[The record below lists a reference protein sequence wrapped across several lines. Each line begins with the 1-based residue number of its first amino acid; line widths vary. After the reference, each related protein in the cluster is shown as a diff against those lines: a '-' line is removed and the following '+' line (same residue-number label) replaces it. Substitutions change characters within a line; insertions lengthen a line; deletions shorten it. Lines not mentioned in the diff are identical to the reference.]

1 MSNIEIVIEP
11 KPKDIGDEFFVR
23 RALPEI
29 KKKSVGPFVF
39 WDHMGPFTLGPGKA
53 LKVRAHPH
61 IGLATITYLFLGE
74 IMHRDSLG
82 NEQAIRPGEV
92 NWMTAGQ
99 GISHSERSA
108 YKNKTETLEGIQ
120 LWVALPKEHEDIEPN
135 FSHFKEK
142 DLPLIQV
149 NQHSL
154 RLIAG
159 QALNQKSAVPVY
171 SDLFYFK
178 GDGLADSKFEFN
190 LKSDQEAALYVLQ
203 GEIEIEGQIF
213 KRFDLVVFKQ
223 GSKIVFHSKSNCEY
237 MFFGGQVLPEKR
249 HMWWN
254 FVSTSKDK
262 IETAKKNWLENK
274 FGKVIN
280 EDEYIPLPE

>member
-1 MSNIEIVIEP
+1 MSIIEIVIEP
-11 KPKDIGDEFFVR
+11 KPKDLGDEFVVR
-23 RALPEI
+23 RALPEV
-29 KKKSVGPFVF
+29 KKRSVGPFVF
-39 WDHMGPFTLGPGKA
+39 WDHMGPFTLGPGKE

-61 IGLATITYLFLGE
+61 IGLATITYLFSGE

-82 NEQAIRPGEV
+82 NEQPIRPGEV
-92 NWMTAGQ
+92 NWMTAGR
-99 GISHSERSA
+99 GISHSERSP
-108 YKNKTETLEGIQ
+108 YKNKTEILEGIQ
-120 LWVALPKEHEDIEPN
+120 LWVALPKEHEDIDPN

-142 DLPLIQV
+142 DLPLIAV
-149 NQHSL
+149 NKHSL

-159 QALNQKSAVPVY
+159 QALSEKSKVPVY

-178 GDGLADSKFEFN
+178 GDGLADSLFKFN
-190 LKSDQEAALYVLQ
+190 LKPNHEAALYVLH

-213 KRFDLVVFKQ
+213 KRYDLIVFKL
-223 GSKIVFHSKSNCEY
+223 GAKVIFKSKSVCEY
-237 MFFGGQVLPEKR
+237 MFFGGEVFPEKR

-262 IETAKKNWLENK
+262 IEDAKKNWLENN

-280 EDEYIPLPE
+280 EDEHTPLPE